1 MTQGFRAAVLLAASL
16 GAGAGCAPS
25 PATQQQLPP
34 QRKVIRM
41 PRNIVGGFRRAVGNL
56 TLNAERTVEGTLDR
70 YELFARWTGEA
81 RVDVQSGESLVIAAD
96 SQEFKFKVLESGIY
110 RDFQC
115 EPRCTYDDRAY
126 YPATREQVEV
136 IANAKHVTVRLV
148 GSKQTVERDF
158 NEVNFERFR
167 EFMTKNAA
175 PPPKPQSE
183 RPRP

>member
-1 MTQGFRAAVLLAASL
+1 MRPRFRAAVLLAASL

-25 PATQQQLPP
+25 PASQQQLPP
-34 QRKVIRM
+34 QRRVIRM
-41 PRNIVGGFRRAVGNL
+41 PRNIVGGLQPATGNL
-56 TLNAERTVEGTLDR
+56 TLNAERTIEGSSDR
-70 YELFARWTGEA
+70 FELFARWSGEA

-96 SQEFKFKVLESGIY
+96 SQEFRFKVLESGIY

-115 EPRCTYDDRAY
+115 EPRCIYDDRAY
-126 YPATREQVEV
+126 YPATREQVEA

-167 EFMTKNAA
+167 EFMARNAA

-183 RPRP
+183 RPRQ